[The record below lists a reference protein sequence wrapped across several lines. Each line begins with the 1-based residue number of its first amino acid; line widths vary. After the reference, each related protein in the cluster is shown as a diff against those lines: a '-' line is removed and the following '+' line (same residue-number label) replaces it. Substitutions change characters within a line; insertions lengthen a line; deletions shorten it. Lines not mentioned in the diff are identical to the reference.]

1 MSKAK
6 SKIAKGR
13 EEEETGDDG
22 QQGGDELQQA
32 TQERREGS
40 TGGKPGVSKQNKGEM
55 VQVAKGNL
63 SGTEEI
69 KVAKIAEQVGKK
81 MKLEINA
88 KVKEMESLTY
98 QREAAVKKAKR
109 LSRKLEVVQC
119 SADQES
125 EFLAKHE
132 NDDEL
137 DRKKLKQLKKLELL
151 SCYVLH
157 CQNHLAKKE
166 EIANNRAARQAVI
179 RKHRDNLTEKA
190 ATHKALKEELEE
202 TNNNIKK
209 LENKMEDLPSNSGFS
224 QDVSILLDD
233 QIATRRKELEC
244 PVCLE
249 EAAPPI
255 YSCIAQHL
263 VCAKCRL
270 VHPEMHPPLRNI
282 IYLKLDLGQRD
293 L

>member
-1 MSKAK
+1 MSKVK

-13 EEEETGDDG
+13 EEEETGDDV
-22 QQGGDELQQA
+22 QQGEDELQQA
-32 TQERREGS
+32 TQERGEGS
-40 TGGKPGVSKQNKGEM
+40 TGGNPGVSKQNKGEM

-109 LSRKLEVVQC
+109 LSRKIEAVQC

-137 DRKKLKQLKKLELL
+137 DRKELKQLKKLELSRIR

-179 RKHRDNLTEKA
+179 RKHRDNLIEKA
-190 ATHKALKEELEE
+190 ATQKALKEELEE

-209 LENKMEDLPSNSGFS
+209 LEIKMEDLPSDSGFS
-224 QDVSILLDD
+224 QDVISLLDD

-255 YSCIAQHL
+255 YSCVAQHL

-270 VHPEMHPPLRNI
+270 VRPEMHPPVPI
-282 IYLKLDLGQRD
+282 V
-293 L
+293 

>member
-13 EEEETGDDG
+13 EEEETGDDV

-109 LSRKLEVVQC
+109 LSRKIEAVQC

-137 DRKKLKQLKKLELL
+137 DRKKLSRIR

-179 RKHRDNLTEKA
+179 RKHRDNLIEKA
-190 ATHKALKEELEE
+190 ATQKALKEELEE

-209 LENKMEDLPSNSGFS
+209 LDIKMEDLPSDSGFS

>member
-1 MSKAK
+1 MNRSKQPRKGGRVAAGK
-6 SKIAKGR
+6 KPRIAK
-13 EEEETGDDG
+13 T
-22 QQGGDELQQA
+22 
-32 TQERREGS
+32 
-40 TGGKPGVSKQNKGEM
+40 NKGEM
-55 VQVAKGNL
+55 VEVAKGDL
-63 SGTEEI
+63 SGTQALNAQGSNLQDTPGPTFSSSEKTGGRDDEQETE
-69 KVAKIAEQVGKK
+69 VAKIAKQVGKK

-109 LSRKLEVVQC
+109 LSRKIEAVQC

-137 DRKKLKQLKKLELL
+137 DRKNLKQLKKMDL
-151 SCYVLH
+151 SRIRNY
-157 CQNHLAKKE
+157 LAKKL

-179 RKHRDNLTEKA
+179 RKHRDNLIEKA
-190 ATHKALKEELEE
+190 ATQKALKEELEE

>member
-1 MSKAK
+1 MSKVK

-13 EEEETGDDG
+13 EEEETGDDV
-22 QQGGDELQQA
+22 QQGEDELQQA
-32 TQERREGS
+32 TQERGEGS
-40 TGGKPGVSKQNKGEM
+40 TGGNPGVSKQNKGEM

-88 KVKEMESLTY
+88 KVKEMKSLTY
-98 QREAAVKKAKR
+98 QRDAAVKKAKR
-109 LSRKLEVVQC
+109 LSRKIEAVQC
-119 SADQES
+119 SADQETK
-125 EFLAKHE
+125 FLAKHE

-137 DRKKLKQLKKLELL
+137 DRKNLKQLKKMDL
-151 SCYVLH
+151 SRIRNY
-157 CQNHLAKKE
+157 LAKKLE
-166 EIANNRAARQAVI
+166 NNRAARQAVI
-179 RKHRDNLTEKA
+179 RKHRDNLIEKA
-190 ATHKALKEELEE
+190 ATQKALKEELEE

-209 LENKMEDLPSNSGFS
+209 LEIKMEDLPSNSGFS

-270 VHPEMHPPLRNI
+270 VRPEMHPPLRNI
-282 IYLKLDLGQRD
+282 I
-293 L
+293 

>member
-1 MSKAK
+1 MSKVK

-13 EEEETGDDG
+13 EEEETGDDV
-22 QQGGDELQQA
+22 QQGEDELQQA
-32 TQERREGS
+32 TQERGEGS

-88 KVKEMESLTY
+88 KVKEMKSLTY
-98 QREAAVKKAKR
+98 QRDAAVKKAKR
-109 LSRKLEVVQC
+109 LSRKIEAVQC
-119 SADQES
+119 SADQETK
-125 EFLAKHE
+125 FLAKHE

-137 DRKKLKQLKKLELL
+137 DRKELKQLKELEL
-151 SCYVLH
+151 SRIRSWYVLH
-157 CQNHLAKKE
+157 CLAKKE

-179 RKHRDNLTEKA
+179 RKHRDNLIEKA
-190 ATHKALKEELEE
+190 ATQKTLKEELEE

-209 LENKMEDLPSNSGFS
+209 YEIKMEDLPSNSGFS
-224 QDVSILLDD
+224 QDVISLLDE

-255 YSCIAQHL
+255 YSCVAQHL
-263 VCAKCRL
+263 VCPKCRL
-270 VHPEMHPPLRNI
+270 VHPEMHPDPPLRNI
-282 IYLKLDLGQRD
+282 IY
-293 L
+293 